1 MSADGTNRFGFAFRG
16 KGEWLMRMTIVA
28 SAAPL
33 LMLAACG
40 GGEPAGN
47 GAVASNI
54 GEAVNESGAEAN
66 MVGNAA
72 GAENITARVLTM
84 SDRERNVVF
93 VRALMDAGLQCDG
106 VTASERLA
114 DVDGQPMWRA
124 DCKSPGGSHMVTVTP
139 DGTAKIMSR
148 PER

>member
-1 MSADGTNRFGFAFRG
+1 
-16 KGEWLMRMTIVA
+16 MRMSIVA
-28 SAAPL
+28 SLTPL

-47 GAVASNI
+47 GVAVVNAVEPSNA
-54 GEAVNESGAEAN
+54 GDAEAN
-66 MVGNAA
+66 AVGNAF
-72 GAENITARVLTM
+72 GGENITARVLTM

-106 VTASERLA
+106 VTASERIE

-124 DCKSPGGSHMVTVTP
+124 DCKSPGGSHMITVTP

>member
-1 MSADGTNRFGFAFRG
+1 M
-16 KGEWLMRMTIVA
+16 
-28 SAAPL
+28 L
-33 LMLAACG
+33 LLAACG
-40 GGEPAGN
+40 GGAPADNAANAIEPSAAN
-47 GAVASNI
+47 
-54 GEAVNESGAEAN
+54 GAEAN
-66 MVGNAA
+66 AVGNAL
-72 GAENITARVLTM
+72 GGENITARVLAM

-93 VRALMDAGLQCDG
+93 VRALMDAGLVCDG

-124 DCKSPGGSHMVTVTP
+124 DCKAPGGSHMVTVTP